1 MLALDLFVLGGNKAH
16 RASVK
21 EAGSWVAAWVTL
33 ALTFAA
39 LLWCYLD
46 GTAGREIAN
55 VKTLEFL
62 AH

>member
-39 LLWCYLD
+39 LLWWYLD
-46 GTAGREIAN
+46 RTSGREIAN
-55 VKTLEFL
+55 LKTLEFL
-62 AH
+62 PH